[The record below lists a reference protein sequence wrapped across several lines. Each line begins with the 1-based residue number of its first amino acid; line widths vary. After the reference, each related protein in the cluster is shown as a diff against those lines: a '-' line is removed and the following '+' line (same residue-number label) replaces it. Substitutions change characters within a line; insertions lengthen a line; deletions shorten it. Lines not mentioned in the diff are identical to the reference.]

1 MLPAQR
7 ALPNRALHTHVF
19 PSRAVSSPA
28 ATPEIHNKLGWL
40 TVRAGE
46 QKLHPGCP
54 HVRATST
61 RKPTEEVTSSKPA
74 SATLCN
80 QQSSGVRSGREAVKP
95 SAPLGS
101 SPAGESIPPT
111 AIPAGGAQGCTGL
124 ASPSQEA
131 QLSVPRRA
139 VPSSCREPSAPQGAP
154 RLARGSALRITTQ
167 PLVCSDCRIQDS
179 KNHSARA
186 KRAK

>member
-131 QLSVPRRA
+131 QLSVPRASGAKQLQRA
-139 VPSSCREPSAPQGAP
+139 LCSTGSSSSSKGLGSPQHHAAAC
-154 RLARGSALRITTQ
+154 LL
-167 PLVCSDCRIQDS
+167 
-179 KNHSARA
+179 
-186 KRAK
+186 